1 MKAKIVIL
9 TPVYNDWKNLT
20 KLLARINIIF
30 KNKIKMNFD
39 LVIVND
45 CSTETFNY
53 KKLKF
58 KNINKITL
66 ISLFKNVGSQR
77 ALAIGIKYINKI
89 YKKNYRTIIIDS
101 DGQDN
106 PQGILKMFNIVNK
119 KPNFSVV
126 VNRGQRKEPLWFKV
140 FYEFYNILIKLL
152 TAKNIRFGNFS
163 FLSSRD
169 IKKIFNNSDLW
180 NAFPPTI
187 VNNIKKISYIT
198 IDREKRFFGNSKMN
212 FFGLLLHALRVFS
225 VLRFRIIFSSSIY
238 LFFAFYLF
246 YNNKFI
252 IIFYLISI
260 FIFLLNLT
268 NFVMSFSNKNSFI
281 NNFKKAK
288 IHRF

>member
-66 ISLFKNVGSQR
+66 ISLFKNVGGQR

-140 FYEFYNILIKLL
+140 FYEFYNIVRKSLSEKL
-152 TAKNIRFGNFS
+152 
-163 FLSSRD
+163 
-169 IKKIFNNSDLW
+169 
-180 NAFPPTI
+180 FPM
-187 VNNIKKISYIT
+187 
-198 IDREKRFFGNSKMN
+198 GM
-212 FFGLLLHALRVFS
+212 
-225 VLRFRIIFSSSIY
+225 
-238 LFFAFYLF
+238 
-246 YNNKFI
+246 
-252 IIFYLISI
+252 
-260 FIFLLNLT
+260 NLT
-268 NFVMSFSNKNSFI
+268 F
-281 NNFKKAK
+281 
-288 IHRF
+288 